1 MFKKVLT
8 SVIVA
13 SAFIAIQLPSANSA
27 VAAEQN
33 KQEEKK
39 RKTQLVGQTVGKKIG
54 KAFELYTANDIDG
67 ALNILLDIKASKTY
81 DKAYVSY
88 FIAQMY
94 ATKGKHEKQA
104 ISYLKKAVE
113 PDILNTADHAAALK
127 LLADLQMQTKDYK
140 NALKNYQAWMKFTG
154 KEDAATYV
162 KMSQAYYALKQLDK
176 MIAPADRAIKL
187 YGDKQSQNP
196 YILKITSYYERKMY
210 KDALKVLETV
220 VQLFPEKKQYWT
232 QLGMFYMLTED
243 YPKALATLDLA
254 YKQGFLNKESEI
266 KTLANLYSSNE
277 IPYKAAKLLEKHIE
291 SGLVKRDDKN
301 LATLANAWHAALH
314 IDKAAQYY
322 LELAKMTDKAKYYRK
337 AGMLLKQDQ
346 QYAKAIGALEK
357 ALEKTTDNK
366 GRIYMAIAES
376 YFYLEKYKQAY
387 AAIQKAMQDPKA
399 RKGAKGWESFIKD
412 TAKRKNIAV

>member
-8 SVIVA
+8 STLVVA
-13 SAFIAIQLPSANSA
+13 SLIAVQVPTAPYA
-27 VAAEQN
+27 VAAEQK
-33 KQEEKK
+33 KQEKKK
-39 RKTQLVGQTVGKKIG
+39 RKTQLVGPTVGKKVG
-54 KAFELYTANDIDG
+54 KAFELYSADDLDG
-67 ALNILLDIKASKTY
+67 ALAILLDIKAKKAY

-94 ATKGKHEKQA
+94 ATKGKHEKEA
-104 ISYLKKAVE
+104 IEYLKRAVE
-113 PDILNTADHAAALK
+113 PDILNTADHAGGLK

-140 NALKNYQAWMKFTG
+140 NALKNYKVWMDFTG

-162 KMSQAYYALKQLDK
+162 KMSQAYYSLKQLDK
-176 MIAPADRAIKL
+176 MIKPADKAIKL
-187 YGDKQSQNP
+187 YGENQNQNP

-210 KDALKVLETV
+210 KEALKVLETV
-220 VQLFPEKKQYWT
+220 VQIFPDKKQYWT

-266 KTLANLYSSNE
+266 KTLANLYASNE
-277 IPYKAAKLLEKHIE
+277 IPYKSATLLEKHIA
-291 SGLVKRDDKN
+291 SGLIKRDDKS
-301 LATLANAWHAALH
+301 LATLANAWHAAQH
-314 IDKAAQYY
+314 IDKAANYY
-322 LELAKMTDKAKYYRK
+322 LELAKMTDKAKFYRK
-337 AGMLLKQDQ
+337 AAMLLKQDE
-346 QYAKAIGALEK
+346 QYARAIKVFKK

-366 GRIYMAIAES
+366 GRIYMAMAES

-387 AAIQKAMQDPKA
+387 AAIKKAMADPKS

-412 TAKRKNIAV
+412 TAKRKNVSV

>member
-8 SVIVA
+8 STLVVA
-13 SAFIAIQLPSANSA
+13 SLIAVQVPTAPYA
-27 VAAEQN
+27 VAAEQ
-33 KQEEKK
+33 KQEKKK
-39 RKTQLVGQTVGKKIG
+39 RKTQLVGQTVGKKVG
-54 KAFELYTANDIDG
+54 KAFELYSADDLDG
-67 ALNILLDIKASKTY
+67 ALAILLDIKAKKAY

-94 ATKGKHEKQA
+94 ATKGKHEKEA
-104 ISYLKKAVE
+104 IEYLKKAVE
-113 PDILNTADHAAALK
+113 PDILNTADHAGGLK

-140 NALKNYQAWMKFTG
+140 NALKNYKAWMDFTG

-162 KMSQAYYALKQLDK
+162 KMSQAYYSLKQLDK
-176 MIAPADRAIKL
+176 MIKPADKAIKL
-187 YGDKQSQNP
+187 YGEKQNQNP

-210 KDALKVLETV
+210 KEALKVLETV
-220 VQLFPEKKQYWT
+220 VQIFPDKKQYWT

-266 KTLANLYSSNE
+266 KTLANLYASNE
-277 IPYKAAKLLEKHIE
+277 IPYKSATLLEKHIA
-291 SGLVKRDDKN
+291 SGLIKRDDKS
-301 LATLANAWHAALH
+301 LATLANAWHAAQH
-314 IDKAAQYY
+314 IDKAANYY

-337 AGMLLKQDQ
+337 AAMLLKQDE
-346 QYAKAIGALEK
+346 QYARAIKAFKK

-366 GRIYMAIAES
+366 GRIYMAMAES

-387 AAIQKAMQDPKA
+387 AAIKKAMADPKS

-412 TAKRKNIAV
+412 TAKRKNVSV